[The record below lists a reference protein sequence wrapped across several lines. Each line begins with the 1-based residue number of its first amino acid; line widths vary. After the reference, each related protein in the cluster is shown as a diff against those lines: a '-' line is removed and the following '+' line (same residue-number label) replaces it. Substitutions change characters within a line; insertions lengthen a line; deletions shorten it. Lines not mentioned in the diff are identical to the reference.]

1 MKKNEE
7 FIYEEEKKKL
17 MNKKELINEVDN
29 KILVSCFAG
38 ILSVVG
44 PILIIMFICPSLPS
58 LLSSI
63 VAIGSLIGGF
73 SLMIS
78 AGDTKYQLE
87 NFLRKLNNKDVNKEL
102 YELETLNK
110 EYKKEANNI
119 KAQKD
124 LVDSNIKTAKIIN
137 DSSLTNE
144 EKIITILDKNIK
156 LIKEIKS
163 GKSKEN
169 MHYLINDIDAI
180 NNIKNETIS
189 LINDNSLTD
198 KEKLIKL
205 YEKDIELTKN
215 LIKKTTN
222 KKDKEKMMQEL
233 SIMELEYYDLIQN
246 KEKKLVRTK

>member
-17 MNKKELINEVDN
+17 MDKKEFLSDVDN
-29 KILVSCFAG
+29 NITLTNIACILG
-38 ILSVVG
+38 IIG
-44 PILIIMFICPSLPS
+44 PVLIIMFLCPALPS
-58 LLSSI
+58 LAASILGLGSLVGGFALIVSSTDLGVELSS
-63 VAIGSLIGGF
+63 V
-73 SLMIS
+73 
-78 AGDTKYQLE
+78 Y
-87 NFLRKLNNKDVNKEL
+87 NRVNRPDVNKEL

-156 LIKEIKS
+156 LIEEIKS

>member
-1 MKKNEE
+1 
-7 FIYEEEKKKL
+7 
-17 MNKKELINEVDN
+17 
-29 KILVSCFAG
+29 
-38 ILSVVG
+38 
-44 PILIIMFICPSLPS
+44 MFLCPALPS
-58 LLSSI
+58 LAASI
-63 VAIGSLIGGF
+63 LGIGSLVGGF
-73 SLMIS
+73 ALIVSSTDLGVELS
-78 AGDTKYQLE
+78 SVY
-87 NFLRKLNNKDVNKEL
+87 NRVNRPDVNKEL

-156 LIKEIKS
+156 LIEEIKS